1 MKEMQSFE
9 EFLIEGKLYEA
20 SSDINLNDGFAMVE
34 YGGPVG
40 TSSEYPVLI
49 KGRMGRIIRTGNDK
63 EHLKTI
69 AKERQKNLSPADKKY
84 YKAGYGVIELTAYV
98 KKTIA
103 YLSDQVKSS
112 MNVDDGSID

>member
-40 TSSEYPVLI
+40 IGSEYPVLVRS
-49 KGRMGRIIRTGNDK
+49 KMGRIIRTGNDK
-63 EHLKTI
+63 EQLKTI
-69 AKERQKNLSPADKKY
+69 AKERQKNLSPTDKKY
-84 YKAGYGVIELTAYV
+84 YKMGYGVIELTPSV

-103 YLSDQVKSS
+103 YLSDQIRSS
-112 MNVDDGSID
+112 MDIDDGFFY